1 LPTLTHIPTTA
12 VTTTTAAAAQQSNTP
27 GHKFH
32 FTCDERVC
40 VYEVRLYDLQ
50 EHTEVLPWTAAANG
64 RYSVSWL
71 SRWKGGSGAGMYVL
85 YVRAIDPAGN
95 ADYAFREGLNM
106 HTWRYVSPIPWGIV
120 LGVGFALLFLLL
132 LVFLEY
138 RRRRKRRAMR
148 RYAIKRMRRKF
159 KQQQRKRAKDADW
172 RELYDER
179 DGSKSKGKKHK
190 KSSKSKKSEQEGY
203 TSTGTAAASGDDKE
217 AKKKKKKKDRKVGD
231 LPFLDVIY
239 VVCSA

>member
-1 LPTLTHIPTTA
+1 
-12 VTTTTAAAAQQSNTP
+12 
-27 GHKFH
+27 
-32 FTCDERVC
+32 
-40 VYEVRLYDLQ
+40 
-50 EHTEVLPWTAAANG
+50 
-64 RYSVSWL
+64 
-71 SRWKGGSGAGMYVL
+71 MYVL

-179 DGSKSKGKKHK
+179 DGGKSKGKKRK
-190 KSSKSKKSEQEGY
+190 KSKSKKGEQEGY
-203 TSTGTAAASGDDKE
+203 ISAGTAAVSGDD
-217 AKKKKKKKDRKVGD
+217 KKKKKKKDRKVGD
-231 LPFLDVIY
+231 SPTALI
-239 VVCSA
+239 